1 MGATS
6 RQPLSRDTDTGE
18 MRAVLVDQKSVF
30 WQFLRHLP
38 LKVSGKWIN
47 GEKVLEAACRA
58 MEESGGGKRWVRG
71 LKAVRR

>member
-47 GEKVLEAACRA
+47 GERVLGRRA
-58 MEESGGGKRWVRG
+58 GRWRRVEEGRGGCV
-71 LKAVRR
+71 A